1 MATNNR
7 AQKLSELPLV
17 SSIGPNDLFYICQS
31 NGTANVS
38 MRATANQLGVSSSL
52 QLIVGPIEGNVKV
65 TSNGTAN
72 VVWFTYDSTVYSSA
86 KILFNATDN
95 ASFSRSFGEMYVS
108 SFGAGF
114 PFANNVSTVDVEV
127 GTPSIRF
134 ANSGNVASNGLVS
147 LWFSRSSTSTTN
159 VYISYQITYFNI

>member
-1 MATNNR
+1 MANR

-17 SSIGPNDLFYICQS
+17 TSIGPNDFLYICQS

-38 MRATANQLGVSSSL
+38 MRATANQLGIASSL
-52 QLIVGPIEGNVKV
+52 RLTVGPIEGNVIV
-65 TSNGTAN
+65 TSANTNN
-72 VVWFTYDSTVYSSA
+72 VVWLTFDSTVHSSA

-114 PFANNVSTVDVEV
+114 PFANNVSAVDVEV

-159 VYISYQITYFNI
+159 VHISYQITYLNI